1 MMMRSTDI
9 TGVNIVET
17 TKMARTA
24 IAPAIDSQKR
34 LANLDIFDSSN
45 SSLALLGLSA
55 NCLADFGLDCLC
67 FRAFDS
73 LTRMRED
80 AFGLLL
86 AC

>member
-1 MMMRSTDI
+1 MRSTDI

-17 TKMARTA
+17 TKMAKTA

-45 SSLALLGLSA
+45 SSLALLALSA
-55 NCLADFGLDCLC
+55 NCLAGFCLGGFC
-67 FRAFDS
+67 NRLFDP
-73 LTRMRED
+73 LGRMRED

-86 AC
+86 AR